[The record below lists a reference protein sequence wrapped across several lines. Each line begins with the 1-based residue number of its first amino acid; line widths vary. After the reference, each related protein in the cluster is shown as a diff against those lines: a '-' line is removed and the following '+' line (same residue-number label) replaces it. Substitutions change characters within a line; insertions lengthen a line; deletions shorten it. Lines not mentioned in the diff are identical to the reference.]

1 MNNIRNEKVI
11 ESLVC
16 SVLNEISRI
25 DNNELNLDDTVLKV
39 HPRFEH
45 LSN

>member
-1 MNNIRNEKVI
+1 MNDIRNKKVI

-25 DNNELNLDDTVLKV
+25 DNNKLNLDDTVLKV
-39 HPRFEH
+39 HSRFEH
-45 LSN
+45 LFN